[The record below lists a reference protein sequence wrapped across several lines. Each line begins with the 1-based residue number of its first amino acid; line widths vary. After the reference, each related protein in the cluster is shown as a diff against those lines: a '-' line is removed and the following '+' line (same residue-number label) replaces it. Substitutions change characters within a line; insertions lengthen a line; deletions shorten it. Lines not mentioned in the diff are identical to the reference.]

1 MSTLTIRAD
10 KMADYVD
17 ETSFT
22 YTCSAKSEQYTD
34 SPESKDFDVVATVL
48 DLGMFFNTVSYIF
61 ILG

>member
-10 KMADYVD
+10 KMADYAD

-22 YTCSAKSEQYTD
+22 YACSAKSEQYTD
-34 SPESKDFDVVATVL
+34 SPESKDFDIVATVL

-61 ILG
+61 ILN